1 MKKFKLLFLILVL
14 FNSITLF
21 SQQLN
26 VDSTI
31 AKPQIKQKLFGNIF
45 TGFYYGLNENL
56 LPRQAFEIS
65 TALLGYQVEIDNKV
79 KATLIYDV
87 TKTTSDIS
95 VKDTS
100 NNSLEVN
107 YFKGSDYTAFLKQAQ
122 IDWAFAKNF
131 EFSVGQLLN
140 QQYLTL
146 QDKFWGYRYVAYT
159 FQEKY
164 KFGSP
169 ADFGARVTWRKPDKL
184 NVSIGAVNGDGAFYK
199 QDSKGLLLYN
209 VNVEFFPVKNLTLKF
224 FYDISPDGYLPAR
237 MVYSGFV
244 GYKTEKWR
252 VGAEYNQLIHPN
264 YLMDKYYSGMSVY
277 SGVKI
282 YQKLEVIARY
292 DFIERSALLKDNSQ
306 FAILGLQY
314 EPAKNFFISVN
325 GRMLNPAEIYQIY
338 VNFGIKF

>member
-1 MKKFKLLFLILVL
+1 MKKYKLLFFIIVL
-14 FNSITLF
+14 FSSINLF
-21 SQQLN
+21 SQQIKL
-26 VDSTI
+26 DSTI
-31 AKPQIKQKLFGNIF
+31 TRSEIKQKLFGNIF
-45 TGFYYGLNENL
+45 TGFYYGLNQNL

-100 NNSLEVN
+100 KNSLEVS

-122 IDWAFAKNF
+122 IDWTFAKGF

-169 ADFGARVTWRKPDKL
+169 ADFGARLTWRKPDML
-184 NVSIGAVNGDGAFYK
+184 NVGIGAVNGDGAFYK
-199 QDSKGLLLYN
+199 QDSRSLMLYSLN
-209 VNVEFFPVKNLTLKF
+209 LEYFPVKNLTLKF
-224 FYDISPDGYLPAR
+224 YYDISPDGDLPAR

-244 GYKTEKWR
+244 GYKTEKWKI
-252 VGAEYNQLIHPN
+252 GAEYNNLIHPN
-264 YLMDKYYSGMSVY
+264 YLMDKYYSGISVY
-277 SGVKI
+277 GGVKI
-282 YQKLEVIARY
+282 YKKLEILARY
-292 DFIERSALLKDNSQ
+292 DFIEKSAILIDSSQ
-306 FAILGLQY
+306 YAILGLQY

-325 GRMLNPAEIYQIY
+325 GRMLNPTEIYQIY
-338 VNFGIKF
+338 ANFGIKF

>member
-1 MKKFKLLFLILVL
+1 MKKYKLLFFIIVL
-14 FNSITLF
+14 FSSINLF
-21 SQQLN
+21 SQQIKL
-26 VDSTI
+26 DSTI
-31 AKPQIKQKLFGNIF
+31 TRSEIKQKLFGNIF
-45 TGFYYGLNENL
+45 TGFYYGLNQNL

-100 NNSLEVN
+100 KNSLEVS

-122 IDWAFAKNF
+122 IDWTFAKGF

-146 QDKFWGYRYVAYT
+146 QDKFWGYRYVSYT

-169 ADFGARVTWRKPDKL
+169 ADFGARLTWKKPDML

-199 QDSKGLLLYN
+199 QDSRSLMLYS
-209 VNVEFFPVKNLTLKF
+209 VNLECFPVKNLTLKF
-224 FYDISPDGYLPAR
+224 YYDISPDGDLPAR

-244 GYKTEKWR
+244 GYKTEKWKI
-252 VGAEYNQLIHPN
+252 GAEYNNLIHPN
-264 YLMDKYYSGMSVY
+264 YLMDKYYSGISVY
-277 SGVKI
+277 GGVKI
-282 YQKLEVIARY
+282 YKKVEVLARY
-292 DFIERSALLKDNSQ
+292 DFIEKSSILIDNCQ
-306 FAILGLQY
+306 YAILGLQY

-325 GRMLNPAEIYQIY
+325 GRMLNPTEIYQIY
-338 VNFGIKF
+338 ANFGIKF

>member
-1 MKKFKLLFLILVL
+1 MKKYKCLFFIVAL
-14 FNSITLF
+14 FASISLF
-21 SQQLN
+21 AQQIK

-31 AKPQIKQKLFGNIF
+31 AKSEIKQKLFGNIF

-56 LPRQAFEIS
+56 LPRQSFEIS

-100 NNSLEVN
+100 KNLLEVS

-122 IDWAFAKNF
+122 IDWTFAKGF

-159 FQEKY
+159 FQERY

-169 ADFGARVTWRKPDKL
+169 ADFGARLTWRKPEKL
-184 NVSIGAVNGDGAFYK
+184 NLSIGIVNGDGAFYK
-199 QDSKGLLLYN
+199 QDIEGLMLYS
-209 VNVEFFPVKNLTLKF
+209 VNVEFFPIKNLTLKF
-224 FYDISPDGYLPAR
+224 YFDISSNENLPAR
-237 MVYSGFV
+237 MAYSGFV
-244 GYKTEKWR
+244 GYKTDKWR
-252 VGAEYNQLIHPN
+252 MGAEYNQLVHPS
-264 YLMDKYYSGMSVY
+264 YLMDKYYSGFSVY
-277 SGVKI
+277 GGAKI
-282 YQKLEVIARY
+282 FKKVEILARY
-292 DFIERSALLKDNSQ
+292 DYVEKSALLVDNSQ
-306 FAILGLQY
+306 YAILGMQY
-314 EPAKNFFISVN
+314 EPVKNFFISVN
-325 GRMLNPAEIYQIY
+325 GRCLIPANIFQIY
-338 VNFGIKF
+338 ANFGIKF